1 MLFLL
6 LGVVFATWAARIPA
20 IRDALQLS
28 PAQLGL
34 VLLCGGL
41 GAVVSFPVAAWL
53 VGHHGARRGAGSSG
67 LMLIAVLPL
76 LALAPNM
83 ALLMLS
89 MVLFGTAQTSFNV
102 AINAVG
108 AQAERTAG
116 RSLMS
121 RLHAWYCIGAFGG
134 ALLGSGLA
142 GSGVPAAVHFAVV
155 AVLLALPLS
164 LSHRALPFDHPQAP
178 DAAGRFALPKG
189 PLLALGVICFG
200 AAIAEGT
207 ITDWSGVYM
216 RDQLGATEGQAP
228 LAFGAFSGLM
238 VGMRLAA
245 DRLKDRFGASRGH
258 GRKPGGE
265 RRDGA
270 RGGGLVGPAHHRWLR
285 PRGGGLRRGVPV
297 PLQRRGPAGA
307 DRAGRRRDDG
317 LQRRADRP
325 ARDRLRRARPGPASG
340 TGDRGSDRRG
350 HGRRGV
356 PIPSAGV
363 ASLVTQTGIP
373 PGGAGG
379 AVSPPPRGLKVCST
393 GRL

>member
-28 PAQLGL
+28 PAQLGA

-142 GSGVPAAVHFAVV
+142 GSGVPAAVHFGVV
-155 AVLLALPLS
+155 ALLLALPLS

-245 DRLKDRFGASRGH
+245 DRLKDGFGA
-258 GRKPGGE
+258 
-265 RRDGA
+265 RRVVTVGT
-270 RGGGLVGPAHHRWLR
+270 LVASAGMALVVAAWS
-285 PRGGGLRRGVPV
+285 V
-297 PLQRRGPAGA
+297 PLTIGGFALAGA
-307 DRAGRRRDDG
+307 GFAAVFPFLFSAAGR
-317 LQRRADRP
+317 Q
-325 ARDRLRRARPGPASG
+325 GPTAL
-340 TGDRGSDRRG
+340 
-350 HGRRGV
+350 
-356 PIPSAGV
+356 AGV
-363 ASLVTQTGIP
+363 ATMGYSGVLIGP
-373 PGGAGG
+373 PVIGFVAHGLGLQAALAIV
-379 AVSPPPRGLKVCST
+379 AVIGVAMAAVASRSRALA
-393 GRL
+393 